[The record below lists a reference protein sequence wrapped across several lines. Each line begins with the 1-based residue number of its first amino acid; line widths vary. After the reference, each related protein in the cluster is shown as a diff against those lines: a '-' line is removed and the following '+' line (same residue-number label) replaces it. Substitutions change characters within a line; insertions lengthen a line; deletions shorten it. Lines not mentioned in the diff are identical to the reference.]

1 MLHTTQHTG
10 NSILLPRSILH
21 TSPQPF
27 PLTSSLTITLAVGH
41 SSSRYIQCTVRNM
54 LLLKVISITNYFGS
68 RQTKPAMNQ
77 SVSLT
82 LTHNRTAYGNVA
94 TGLAVSMYGSRHCN
108 TLGQSSPS
116 HPSSHCDT
124 LPLACYDRAFTLVPI
139 TLLNLSH
146 FLGRHYLCIGR
157 PSDKDIWTLI
167 CFTTKAITSIWLIY
181 LMTLHVT
188 CPQGLS
194 QLCTTVWNRKI
205 SNRHFSR
212 GWIQF

>member
-116 HPSSHCDT
+116 HPSPHCDT
-124 LPLACYDRAFTLVPI
+124 LPLLAMIVHLPLFLLHHWTWAIFLEDTTYALVG
-139 TLLNLSH
+139 LLIKTYEPLYVS
-146 FLGRHYLCIGR
+146 
-157 PSDKDIWTLI
+157 
-167 CFTTKAITSIWLIY
+167 
-181 LMTLHVT
+181 
-188 CPQGLS
+188 PQKL
-194 QLCTTVWNRKI
+194 
-205 SNRHFSR
+205 
-212 GWIQF
+212 